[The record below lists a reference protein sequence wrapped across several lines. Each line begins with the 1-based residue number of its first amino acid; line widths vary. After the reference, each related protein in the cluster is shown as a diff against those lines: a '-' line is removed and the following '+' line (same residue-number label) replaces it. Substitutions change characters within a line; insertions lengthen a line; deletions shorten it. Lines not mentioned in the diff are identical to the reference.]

1 MYISRIWGEET
12 PERIVSK
19 FCLVIETQDV
29 ITRIKFGDDQL
40 RGFWSARCQ
49 IRPFPLTLIVVL
61 TTVLRYRVHCD
72 KMLTYT
78 PAGHVAKDNRSRLL
92 CMEGGKG
99 RTISHDNKHG
109 DDPTT
114 KRYIT
119 QIPVFEN
126 D

>member
-72 KMLTYT
+72 KSKNSQLLHLT
-78 PAGHVAKDNRSRLL
+78 KLFNLE
-92 CMEGGKG
+92 MGK
-99 RTISHDNKHG
+99 
-109 DDPTT
+109 
-114 KRYIT
+114 
-119 QIPVFEN
+119 
-126 D
+126 